1 MAAETIA
8 AVVGGN
14 ILDTML
20 QNKFNK
26 ENYKHRVQW
35 TVDDAK
41 KAGIHP
47 LAALGANLGSGP
59 SATVNTGIGEA
70 VQAYQREKLAERDDI
85 EKTFMSAKTRHINA
99 MAATEEAKKDLVMQQ
114 LMDSKNAMANQKS
127 NAVQDNIILDSEG
140 KKRVVGVPGLAEEG
154 EKHYGELWE
163 FQNLVAYI
171 KDALRWQN
179 EDLKRL
185 YDQGSKRVYEKRKQL
200 YRDRVKRSPNM
211 GFIKR

>member
-1 MAAETIA
+1 
-8 AVVGGN
+8 
-14 ILDTML
+14 
-20 QNKFNK
+20 
-26 ENYKHRVQW
+26 
-35 TVDDAK
+35 
-41 KAGIHP
+41 
-47 LAALGANLGSGP
+47 
-59 SATVNTGIGEA
+59 
-70 VQAYQREKLAERDDI
+70 
-85 EKTFMSAKTRHINA
+85 MSAKTRHINA